1 MARVMESAP
10 ACVLLQSVSTSVNT
24 KQNETRRHRFFLNK
38 SQETISR
45 WLKEIA
51 TKKHLIGSPGGKAG
65 KARLNKI

>member
-1 MARVMESAP
+1 M
-10 ACVLLQSVSTSVNT
+10 
-24 KQNETRRHRFFLNK
+24 KQEDIAFFLNK

-51 TKKHLIGSPGGKAG
+51 TKKHLIGSPCGKAG